1 MALLTASINWF
12 IAKGLFINKKAPME
26 MASSLTLASALIN
39 IIFTLLS
46 ICNLFF
52 NAQIILKKVL
62 IVKD

>member
-1 MALLTASINWF
+1 
-12 IAKGLFINKKAPME
+12 